1 MVKSKNEYSFYI
13 KQPIISLRKFLYFL
27 IWPLFRNLSNIFV
40 VFLENLRHQNFILK
54 SPDLLVLPGGVDT
67 VVVGVVVDNFWSIII
82 FLSISS
88 WLISVVVGAGVV
100 VASGLGGNITK
111 WQQKKIIQKI
121 CKVINELAKWFELS
135 EISYTVKLWVLT
147 NLN

>member
-1 MVKSKNEYSFYI
+1 MVTSKNEYSFYI

-67 VVVGVVVDNFWSIII
+67 VVVGLVIDNFWSIII